1 MHWVPE
7 AWPLSPG
14 AVLERKPA
22 KPQEGRP
29 GPPRAPKAQGT
40 GLLQEGGGRTMLGLE
55 KKELEEAINSDTQG
69 LKGKLKANLSLG
81 LTSTFS
87 LAVAK
92 TGHGSQNLSW

>member
-40 GLLQEGGGRTMLGLE
+40 AGRGRKDDAGARRKGVRRSHKLLRHPR
-55 KKELEEAINSDTQG
+55 
-69 LKGKLKANLSLG
+69 LKGKPKVSLSLG

-92 TGHGSQNLSW
+92 TGHSSQNLSW